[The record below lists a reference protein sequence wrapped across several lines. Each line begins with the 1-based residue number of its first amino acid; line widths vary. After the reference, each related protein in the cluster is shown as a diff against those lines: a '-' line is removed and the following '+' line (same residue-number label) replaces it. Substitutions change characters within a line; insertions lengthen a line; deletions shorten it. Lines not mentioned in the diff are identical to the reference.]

1 MAAAVTTEIEA
12 VIGLEVHAQLL
23 TLSKMF
29 CGCSSQYL
37 AGAPNSHTCPV
48 CLGLP
53 GALPVAN
60 QRAVEYTIRTALALN
75 CEIPEHSKFDR
86 KNYFYPDLPKGYQ
99 ISQYDLPLSR
109 HGHVEIEVDGRPLR
123 VGITRVH
130 LEEDT
135 GKLIHSGDI
144 HTSSSS
150 LVNLN
155 RCGVPL
161 MEIVSE
167 PDMRSAA
174 EAREYMQRLR
184 QVLVWVGVNDGNLE
198 EGSLRCDANVSV
210 RPRGQDELGVKVEV
224 KNMNSFRAVFMA
236 LEHEIQRQT
245 IALEQG
251 EPIVQ
256 ETRGWNEPQ
265 GVTVGQRSKEYAHDY
280 RYFPEPDLPPLTIT
294 REMVE
299 RIRAGLPELPWARAA
314 RLREQLSLSDYD
326 ARQLT
331 ADRALADYFEEVL
344 AALGA
349 EQAKEAANWVLG
361 EVNRVLNLTGED
373 VGEMRVKPG
382 GLAGLV
388 RRMLDGTISRNQA
401 KELFDQLTNRLE
413 GAPRVTRTG
422 AQVISPLRYTLIL
435 GAPIDSLEAVDAEI
449 ETRDMRQVSDESEL
463 EAWVDTAIATQPQA
477 AEDFR
482 GGNDRAVGRLVGA
495 VMQASGG
502 KANGPAVNA
511 MLTRK
516 LRG

>member
-1 MAAAVTTEIEA
+1 MAVAVATDIEA

-23 TLSKMF
+23 TRSKMF
-29 CGCSSQYL
+29 CSCSAAYL
-37 AGAPNSHTCPV
+37 AGEPNSHTCPV

-60 QRAVEYTIRTALALN
+60 RDAVELTIRTALALD
-75 CEIPEHSKFDR
+75 CEIPAHSKFDR

-99 ISQYDLPLSR
+99 ISQYDLPLSLG
-109 HGHVEIEVDGRPLR
+109 GHLDIEVEGALRR

-144 HTSSSS
+144 HTSTAS

-167 PDMRSAA
+167 PDMRSAT

-184 QVLVWVGVNDGNLE
+184 QLLVWIGVNDGNLE

-210 RPRGQDELGVKVEV
+210 RRAGEVELGVKVEV

-236 LEHEIQRQT
+236 LEYEIERQRLALLNGET
-245 IALEQG
+245 IT
-251 EPIVQ
+251 Q
-256 ETRGWNEPQ
+256 ETRGWNEAR
-265 GVTVGQRSKEYAHDY
+265 GVTVGQRSKEFAHDY
-280 RYFPEPDLPPLTIT
+280 RYFPESDLPPLVID

-299 RIRAGLPELPWARAA
+299 RVRAALPELPAARAE
-314 RLREQLSLSDYD
+314 RLMAELNLQPYD
-326 ARQLT
+326 AAKLNASRE
-331 ADRALADYFEEVL
+331 LADYFEEVV
-344 AALGA
+344 AALGSGH
-349 EQAKEAANWVLG
+349 AKEAANWVLG
-361 EVNRVLNLTGED
+361 EVNRVLKDGSGVAELSL
-373 VGEMRVKPG
+373 RPG
-382 GLAGLV
+382 GLAALLA
-388 RRMLDGTISRNQA
+388 RKLDGTINNNQA
-401 KELFDQLTNRLE
+401 KELFAELA
-413 GAPRVTRTG
+413 GASAAVETAST
-422 AQVISPLRYTLIL
+422 V
-435 GAPIDSLEAVDAEI
+435 DSLI
-449 ETRDMRQVSDESEL
+449 ESRGMRQVTDTSQLD
-463 EAWVDTAIATQPQA
+463 AWVEAAIIAQPQA

-502 KANGPAVNA
+502 KANGPAVSE
-511 MLTRK
+511 MLRQK